1 MNIYSTLQAKGIDD
15 GAAFILTLEGAAV
28 EVHVYSGIVISAK
41 SMRLSGDEIRTVLS
55 RGEVKEISVQPRD
68 VDPGNAQAAVVAA
81 AFPAAA
87 TAALDMQK
95 LTPAR
100 LVRLA
105 RILPGLIRSDAEQGA
120 GAFDLVRR
128 HIMALYPGFLPDAA
142 TIGTRLEKLG
152 QEFGI
157 VTPADQPLPGDLY
170 AVPQWVFGRLDSI
183 DDATLRD
190 LALYFVLFGEL
201 PGRMITT
208 TAERVTSLGAKPG
221 WAILSKSA
229 YPGLESSSS
238 SSVFKNC
245 RKIGDIGID
254 WHRDQKKTMSF
265 TKADFDRMG
274 LSADD
279 KLTVIL
285 TD

>member
-28 EVHVYSGIVISAK
+28 EVHVYCGIVISAK

-68 VDPGNAQAAVVAA
+68 VDPANAQAAVVAA

-87 TAALDMQK
+87 AAAFDKKK
-95 LTPAR
+95 LTPTR
-100 LVRLA
+100 LVRLT
-105 RILPGLIRSDAEQGA
+105 RILPGLIRSDADQGA
-120 GAFDLVRR
+120 GAFDLVRQ

-152 QEFGI
+152 EEFGI
-157 VTPADQPLPGDLY
+157 VTPTDQPLPGDLH
-170 AVPQWVFGRLDSI
+170 AVPQWVFGRLDSV
-183 DDATLRD
+183 DAALRD
-190 LALYFVLFGEL
+190 WALYYVLFGEL
-201 PGRMITT
+201 PDKMLTT

-221 WAILSKSA
+221 RAILSKSA
-229 YPGLESSSS
+229 YPGLESSTSAA
-238 SSVFKNC
+238 VFKNGK
-245 RKIGDIGID
+245 KIGDIGID
-254 WHRDQKKTMSF
+254 WHTDQKKTMAF
-265 TKADFDRMG
+265 TKADFDRLG

-279 KLTVIL
+279 KLTVTL